1 MDGIP
6 FEVEVLLDWP
16 RLPVVF
22 ARQLGEH
29 AFAVSDASR
38 LNGCAIEPSVT
49 QPRALRPDGSPRL
62 DLYAFVLRAS
72 EDLARFHVGQQ
83 VLLDAPP

>member
-16 RLPVVF
+16 RLPMVF

-29 AFAVSDASR
+29 EFAVSDASR
-38 LNGCAIEPSVT
+38 LHGCPIEPAVT
-49 QPRALRPDGSPRL
+49 RPHAQRPDGTPRL
-62 DLYAFVLRAS
+62 DLWAFVLRS
-72 EDLARFHVGQQ
+72 PGDLARFHVGQR